1 MSKIYGFGNALI
13 DIEIQINEDQLNSI
27 GIPKGGMQHISR
39 DRKDYLLENYKNFIK
54 SMTPGGSIAN
64 SLFAAESFGAS
75 TCFSCSLGNDEYG
88 QLFLDSYEDKDKIF
102 FNYSDDPTGVCLVF
116 VSPDGERTMASNLSA
131 NNQLSAECISPL
143 LLDSCDYLLFDNF
156 SLATD
161 SGNQTVDYCL
171 NTISDEVK
179 VCFGLADSGLIVE
192 NLSKIKNLS
201 NTNLHCLSG
210 NKLEHE
216 TLDQYTSLSY
226 KKRLISNGKKGASI
240 NEKQL
245 SAPKIDLINTN
256 GAGDSLVGAF
266 LAREGKMEDEQA
278 LKDAISYAS
287 QVCSVNTPRLK

>member
-27 GIPKGGMQHISR
+27 EIPKGGMQHISR
-39 DRKDYLLENYKNFIK
+39 DRKDYLLEKYKNSIK
-54 SMTPGGSIAN
+54 STTPGGSIAN
-64 SLFAAESFGAS
+64 SLFAAENFGAS
-75 TCFSCSLGNDEYG
+75 TYFSCSLGDDEYG

-131 NNQLSAECISPL
+131 NNQLSAECISPP
-143 LLDSCDYLLFDNF
+143 LLDNCDYLLFDNF

-171 NTISDEVK
+171 DTISDEVK

-192 NLSKIKNLS
+192 NLSKIKNFS

-226 KKRLISNGKKGASI
+226 KKRLISNGEKGASI
-240 NEKQL
+240 NGKQL
-245 SAPKIDLINTN
+245 CAPKINLINTN

-266 LAREGKMEDEQA
+266 LACEGEMEDEQA
-278 LKDAISYAS
+278 LKEAINYSS

>member
-39 DRKDYLLENYKNFIK
+39 DRKDYLLENYKNSIK
-54 SMTPGGSIAN
+54 SKTPGGSIAN
-64 SLFAAESFGAS
+64 SLFAAEDFGAS
-75 TCFSCSLGNDEYG
+75 TYFSCSLGDDEYG

-131 NNQLSAECISPL
+131 NNQLSAKCISPA

-171 NTISDEVK
+171 GAISDEVK
-179 VCFGLADSGLIVE
+179 VCFGLADSGLIVD
-192 NLSKIKNLS
+192 NLSKIKNLG
-201 NTNLHCLSG
+201 NTNLHFLSG
-210 NKLEHE
+210 NKLENE
-216 TLDQYTSLSY
+216 TLDQFASLNY
-226 KKRLISNGKKGASI
+226 KKRLISNGEKGASI
-240 NEKQL
+240 NGKQL
-245 SAPKIDLINTN
+245 CAPKIDLINAN

-278 LKDAISYAS
+278 LKEAINYSS

>member
-13 DIEIQINEDQLNSI
+13 DIEIQINEDQLSSI

-39 DRKDYLLENYKNFIK
+39 DRKDYLLDNYKNSIK

-75 TCFSCSLGNDEYG
+75 TCFSCSLGDDEYG
-88 QLFLDSYEDKDKIF
+88 QLFLDSYEDRNKIF
-102 FNYSDDPTGVCLVF
+102 FNYSDNPTGVCLVF

-131 NNQLSAECISPL
+131 NNQLSAECISPSL
-143 LLDSCDYLLFDNF
+143 LESSEYLLFDNF

-171 NTISDEVK
+171 DTINNEVK

-201 NTNLHCLSG
+201 NTNLYCLSG

-216 TLDQYTSLSY
+216 TLDQYTSLNY
-226 KKRLISNGKKGASI
+226 KKRLVSNGEKGASV
-240 NEKQL
+240 NGYQL
-245 SAPKIDLINTN
+245 SAPKVDLINTN
-256 GAGDSLVGAF
+256 GAGDSLIGAF
-266 LAREGKMEDEQA
+266 LALEGQMEEEQA
-278 LKDAISYAS
+278 LKEAINYSS